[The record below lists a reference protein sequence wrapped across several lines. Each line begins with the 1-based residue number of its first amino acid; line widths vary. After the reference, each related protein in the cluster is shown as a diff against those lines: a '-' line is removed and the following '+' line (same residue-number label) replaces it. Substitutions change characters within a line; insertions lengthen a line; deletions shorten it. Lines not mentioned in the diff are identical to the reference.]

1 MIEKVQAERA
11 FYFSYDLDLTKN
23 FQTQL
28 DEIQQS
34 KLDAKKAMYPNS
46 IGNVPQFTVNHEM
59 LKQFD
64 PNCEYDALR
73 VPCIFG
79 YVHVSKPTI
88 KHDMITEF
96 GLIGRKDYRRPGRR
110 FMTRGLD
117 RDGNA
122 ANFVETEHVLTSR
135 PQNETQGSRLTLSC
149 YV

>member
-1 MIEKVQAERA
+1 MK
-11 FYFSYDLDLTKN
+11 
-23 FQTQL
+23 
-28 DEIQQS
+28 
-34 KLDAKKAMYPNS
+34 AKYPNAV
-46 IGNVPQFTVNHEM
+46 GNLPQYTVNYEM

-64 PNCEYDALR
+64 PENQYTSLR

-88 KHDMITEF
+88 KHGTITEF

-122 ANFVETEHVLTSR
+122 ANFVETEHVLVSYTNADSR
-135 PQNETQGSRLTLSC
+135 MKLSC